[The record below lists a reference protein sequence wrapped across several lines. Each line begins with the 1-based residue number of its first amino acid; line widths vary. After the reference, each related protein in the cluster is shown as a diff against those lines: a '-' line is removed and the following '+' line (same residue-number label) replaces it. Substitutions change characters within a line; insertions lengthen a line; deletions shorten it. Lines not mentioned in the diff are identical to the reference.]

1 MSNISGLNWTTTSV
15 INDIN
20 YEHGVNGKRVWA
32 LKGGSDGNTAIGF
45 AVAGVGNFYSTKTR
59 LGGQVTA
66 IRTAVP
72 VSGALAEATLDF
84 DNEVLKGLMEV
95 TDETHTRRT
104 FKLAVYIGVEPRL
117 ADPFVYS
124 NSYALK
130 GIPFALEFTVRKD
143 ANAKEIADEIER
155 IAKINK
161 IFQVGT
167 EQLTITNNG
176 AGKLTF
182 KCKESW
188 QRLRQIVITSFNPFG
203 EHGHLITAYVE
214 SRETFESGSAKK
226 TQPTDPDAIGFSDL
240 VKGEAEFGTY
250 NQLISDLRLP
260 TIENRRWMSE
270 NGFEQPIP
278 GATYKQY
285 IFTLCAPSN
294 NGGVAAVGQR
304 MLSETTHIF
313 WVKQD
318 QVSAFENEI
327 GLNSTFKT
335 SGEGATYASDDAP
348 TGYTSRVL
356 K

>member
-15 INDIN
+15 INDMN
-20 YEHGVNGKRVWA
+20 YEHGVGGKRVWP
-32 LKGGSDGNTAIGF
+32 LKGGDNGNTTIGF
-45 AVAGVGNFYSTKTR
+45 AVAGVGNFYNTRTR
-59 LGGQVTA
+59 LGGQVIA

-84 DNEVLKGLMEV
+84 GNETLEGLMNV

-143 ANAKEIADEIER
+143 ATAKEIADEIER

-214 SRETFESGSAKK
+214 SREAFDDGSTK
-226 TQPTDPDAIGFSDL
+226 TQPEDPDAIGFSDL

-285 IFTLCAPSN
+285 IFTLCSPSN

-318 QVSAFENEI
+318 QVSAFEAVAL
-327 GLNSTFKT
+327 GDTFKT
-335 SGEGATYASDDAP
+335 SGEGATYVSEDPMPA
-348 TGYTSRVL
+348 GYTSVVL